1 MAENERSML
10 IRDLRRVTVKVG
22 TSSITRPSGELDIRR
37 MEKIVSEIVEVIES
51 GIEVVL
57 VSSGAIGAGIGR
69 LGLTQKPQS
78 YPEKQAAAAVG
89 QGILLQTY
97 EQLFDSYNR
106 IVAQVLLTRSDIA
119 ARSRYLNARN
129 TLITLLKYGVIPIIN
144 ENDTVAFEEIR
155 LGDNDRLSALTA
167 CLVDSD
173 LLVIL
178 SDIDGVYSSDPK
190 NSSNA
195 YLIHTIEDL
204 GPEIEQI
211 AGGSGSKFGTG
222 GMVTKIQAAR
232 IATSSGIPMIV
243 ANASHPSILQR
254 IVGGEEVGTLFLP
267 GKHKLHTKKRWIG
280 FGSDTE
286 GKLFVDPGAEEAL
299 VNAGK
304 SLLPSGVVRIEGS
317 FRVGS
322 VVSVI
327 GEGDREIARGIV
339 GYSSSEIEKIKGRHT
354 DEIEKILGY
363 KTFTEI
369 IHRDNLTV
377 IV

>member
-37 MEKIVSEIVEVIES
+37 MEKIVSEIVSVIES

-155 LGDNDRLSALTA
+155 LGIT
-167 CLVDSD
+167 
-173 LLVIL
+173 
-178 SDIDGVYSSDPK
+178 
-190 NSSNA
+190 
-195 YLIHTIEDL
+195 
-204 GPEIEQI
+204 
-211 AGGSGSKFGTG
+211 TG
-222 GMVTKIQAAR
+222 C
-232 IATSSGIPMIV
+232 
-243 ANASHPSILQR
+243 QR
-254 IVGGEEVGTLFLP
+254 
-267 GKHKLHTKKRWIG
+267 
-280 FGSDTE
+280 
-286 GKLFVDPGAEEAL
+286 
-299 VNAGK
+299 
-304 SLLPSGVVRIEGS
+304 
-317 FRVGS
+317 
-322 VVSVI
+322 
-327 GEGDREIARGIV
+327 
-339 GYSSSEIEKIKGRHT
+339 
-354 DEIEKILGY
+354 
-363 KTFTEI
+363 
-369 IHRDNLTV
+369 
-377 IV
+377 